1 MVCFAHTPIT
11 GALRQH
17 RRQTTSIAPIS
28 KRGSAKWALQ
38 GPRATPRPAAVL
50 PDSRF
55 DSTSNYHAKNH
66 GKNYDK
72 IVLTPAS
79 GIGKKLPKS
88 QPVLPKASL
97 TFRMYT
103 FTREANLA
111 AVYRSSRKISGF
123 ISAIANNKI
132 RSKS

>member
-1 MVCFAHTPIT
+1 M
-11 GALRQH
+11 
-17 RRQTTSIAPIS
+17 
-28 KRGSAKWALQ
+28 GSPKGALQ

-79 GIGKKLPKS
+79 GIGKKMPKY
-88 QPVLPKASL
+88 QPALPKASL

-111 AVYRSSRKISGF
+111 AVYRSSRKIR
-123 ISAIANNKI
+123 IASNKI
-132 RSKS
+132 ASNKISSKS